1 MFSLFI
7 DDNIFSNVQNQLT
20 QMTKQECEIS
30 LRQNAEFRN
39 VVNHLNEFNKPIY
52 AYKPLNGLDNLRLV
66 TNFYETLLNAKETI
80 SVHLRLKTK
89 PQESYLSSVFKFF
102 FESEQD
108 KQFGNLNVED
118 LHRIINHIEDC
129 ENVIKGFY
137 KVSPILSL
145 RGLNNIFV

>member
-1 MFSLFI
+1 
-7 DDNIFSNVQNQLT
+7 
-20 QMTKQECEIS
+20 MTKQECEIN

-89 PQESYLSSVFKFF
+89 PQESYMSSVFKFF

-118 LHRIINHIEDC
+118 LHRIINHIDEC

-137 KVSPILSL
+137 NVSNILSL
-145 RGLNNIFV
+145 SGFNNTFV